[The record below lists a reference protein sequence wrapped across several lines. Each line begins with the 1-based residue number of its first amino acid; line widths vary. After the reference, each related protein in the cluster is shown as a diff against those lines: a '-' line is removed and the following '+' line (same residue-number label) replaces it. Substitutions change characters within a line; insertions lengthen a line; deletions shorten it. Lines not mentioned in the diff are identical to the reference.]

1 MHMLQDS
8 WQHGIWQ
15 IGALVLVLSCVVL
28 FCYWQL
34 LCPASTRRTTNCNG
48 TIMRCTTWR
57 VLVNHDLQGNAQ
69 AARYSNDITPVYL
82 ALSFCRHSM
91 AACDHSDRMLQI
103 KGADA
108 NQRGLGVLRDEAAKR
123 DG

>member
-1 MHMLQDS
+1 MQRHNHEVHHME
-8 WQHGIWQ
+8 
-15 IGALVLVLSCVVL
+15 
-28 FCYWQL
+28 
-34 LCPASTRRTTNCNG
+34 STRQPPT
-48 TIMRCTTWR
+48 
-57 VLVNHDLQGNAQ
+57 NHDLQGNAQ

-108 NQRGLGVLRDEAAKR
+108 NQRGLGVLR
-123 DG
+123 